1 MALDDFAPQG
11 STPVPL
17 ATATAKKAP
26 SAEDEDLFDFP
37 VIEMKFES
45 DGDKKRPAEPA
56 PAAAAAA
63 QASVTST
70 DEAAPKPPA
79 PAQAA
84 PAAKAPTPV
93 AKAAAPAPAPKSE
106 AAPVKASTTI
116 SPKPA
121 LAPKDAQ
128 AKPAAGETRA
138 KSKDKQDVAKA
149 AQLVSD
155 IEQVLVSDGKGRK
168 RAPALGTPS
177 LLTLAGIGALLLVNL
192 GGLAFLW
199 RSTQTFQSGVSAMN
213 DQLVHALQVQAL
225 TQGQAAQTQA
235 PQTGAHDPHASSG
248 SNAPLEAF
256 EETALGLAREEIQAG
271 EYAAARRRL
280 SRLLAAADRI
290 EAEKR
295 GEIEAQ
301 ASFLLASTY
310 RKQAEVAREKRP

>member
-84 PAAKAPTPV
+84 PAAKAP
-93 AKAAAPAPAPKSE
+93 APAPAPKSE

-116 SPKPA
+116 TPKPS

-128 AKPAAGETRA
+128 AKPAAGESKA